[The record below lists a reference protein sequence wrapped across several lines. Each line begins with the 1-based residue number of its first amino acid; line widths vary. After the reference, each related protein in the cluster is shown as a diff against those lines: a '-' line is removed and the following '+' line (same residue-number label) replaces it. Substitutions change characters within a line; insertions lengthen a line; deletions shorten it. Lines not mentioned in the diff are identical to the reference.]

1 MLKSQMSFNRMIE
14 STASEL
20 QTVGL
25 NSRYNIASFKQN
37 GLYFNLLKITIF

>member
-1 MLKSQMSFNRMIE
+1 MSFNRMIE

-25 NSRYNIASFKQN
+25 NSIQNIAFYKRN
-37 GLYFNLLKITIF
+37 GLFIRFKNK